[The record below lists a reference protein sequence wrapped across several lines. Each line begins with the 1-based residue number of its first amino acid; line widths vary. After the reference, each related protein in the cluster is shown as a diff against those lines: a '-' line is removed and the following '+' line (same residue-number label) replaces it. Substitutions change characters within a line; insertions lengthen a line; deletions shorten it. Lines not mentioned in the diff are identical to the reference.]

1 MHVKGQ
7 VQALLFERAY
17 KSAKA
22 LFMNRKKKP
31 SFDYFVLGNVGVS
44 HSLRFGSVECESL
57 SWDVEDSSLE
67 SIVFNLGAVIR
78 FESIN
83 LELVE
88 ELEIDRLSLLVDGN
102 FVVVNISQEFSR
114 NWRLRP
120 VELSVPFIGRYL
132 MLKGPS
138 SLLISIKRFSIKNFP
153 LL

>member
-1 MHVKGQ
+1 M
-7 VQALLFERAY
+7 
-17 KSAKA
+17 
-22 LFMNRKKKP
+22 
-31 SFDYFVLGNVGVS
+31 
-44 HSLRFGSVECESL
+44 RFGSVECESL